1 MCIRDSTYT
10 IGRRE
15 GVYLPAG
22 ATVGGELA
30 FLPSAAPLAARAAAD
45 LQLCPTSPGEQ
56 PVAGDLDQ
64 AIAAY
69 AAALAANPWLRV
81 YPLALA
87 HVTLEPPATA
97 ASTWRVRDGGGR
109 WLDVYKRQD
118 DGLARGGVA
127 LDAARRCAGR
137 IAPLKESNTDY
148 AGRSAA

>member
-1 MCIRDSTYT
+1 MYKRQ
-10 IGRRE
+10 

-97 ASTWRVRDGGGR
+97 ASTWRVRDAVSYTHLGVVIHAVAGQQVAHPAALGPVSYTH
-109 WLDVYKRQD
+109 LDVYKRQ
-118 DGLARGGVA
+118 GL
-127 LDAARRCAGR
+127 
-137 IAPLKESNTDY
+137 
-148 AGRSAA
+148 